1 MVMMICASVNV
12 LIMTPSAGTA
22 RRRPVTFAA
31 AVLGWVMLAIYVTV
45 IAVQGDATVREILP
59 WALIMAIAA
68 LAATGS
74 VVSSRLRLA
83 RILMVAAALLYAT
96 LGVLSILSI
105 GIGFLLA
112 AVLAAGS
119 LIELSRQ

>member
-1 MVMMICASVNV
+1 
-12 LIMTPSAGTA
+12 
-22 RRRPVTFAA
+22 
-31 AVLGWVMLAIYVTV
+31 MLAIYVTV

-74 VVSSRLRLA
+74 VVSSRLRVA

>member
-1 MVMMICASVNV
+1 
-12 LIMTPSAGTA
+12 
-22 RRRPVTFAA
+22 
-31 AVLGWVMLAIYVTV
+31 MLAIYVTV